1 MLWLLA
7 TAQGATPG
15 PVRYNQHI
23 RPIFTNHC
31 TECHGG
37 VKQASELSFIY
48 PQQVLPPDGWVV
60 EPGKPDESVLIERV
74 ASDDVEFRMPP
85 AEHGSALSKKEIAVL
100 REWIRQ
106 GAEWERPWA
115 FDAPQRQARPSVEDE
130 VWCRFPIDWFI
141 LSRLESEELQPN
153 PAASAQ
159 CRLLW
164 VNLIFGIVFGMPF
177 APSLD
182 TGFFLP
188 SCQGECSHGQ
198 G

>member
-1 MLWLLA
+1 MRHLGLIVSINAVHQRMRTIASINYPAKHRAATSCCLLLSLCSISA
-7 TAQGATPG
+7 SQGAAPR
-15 PVRYNQHI
+15 PVRFNEHI
-23 RPIFTNHC
+23 RPIFTRHC

-106 GAEWERPWA
+106 GAEWERPCMTRTSPK
-115 FDAPQRQARPSVEDE
+115 APTMMLAGLR
-130 VWCRFPIDWFI
+130 
-141 LSRLESEELQPN
+141 
-153 PAASAQ
+153 
-159 CRLLW
+159 
-164 VNLIFGIVFGMPF
+164 
-177 APSLD
+177 SL
-182 TGFFLP
+182 
-188 SCQGECSHGQ
+188 
-198 G
+198 